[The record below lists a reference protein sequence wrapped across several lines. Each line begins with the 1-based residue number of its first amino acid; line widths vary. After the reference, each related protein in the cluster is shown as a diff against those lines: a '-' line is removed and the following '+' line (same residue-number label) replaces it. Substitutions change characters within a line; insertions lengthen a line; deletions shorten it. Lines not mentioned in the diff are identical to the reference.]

1 MVAALAMPNQRAKH
15 LKRATITV
23 DMQLY
28 LWAIKEADSRGIC
41 NFSAFVRTL
50 LAKEKRK
57 GGNNETKG

>member
-1 MVAALAMPNQRAKH
+1 MPNQRAKH

-23 DMQLY
+23 DTQLY
-28 LWAIKEADSRGIC
+28 LWAIKEADSRGIG

-57 GGNNETKG
+57 GRNNEAKG